1 MHLQARGERD
11 RTHDLTFA
19 TMLIETNSL
28 YPEPRK
34 IRRAVE
40 ALEAG
45 EIIAYPT
52 DTVYALG
59 CDLTNKKAIDRLY
72 EVKGMARSQPLAFVC
87 PDLADLSRYAAV
99 DQHAYRIMRRV
110 LPGSYTFILP
120 ATREVPKILHTSDR
134 RTVGIRVPDA
144 PIVTALTRALGRPVI
159 STSAHP
165 AGGEQLVDPRE
176 IQLRFKGLALVLD
189 GGLGGTVAT
198 TVVDLS
204 HGYVDIVREGAG
216 PIAALE

>member
-1 MHLQARGERD
+1 MI
-11 RTHDLTFA
+11 
-19 TMLIETNSL
+19 IEINPHT
-28 YPEPRK
+28 PEPRK
-34 IRRAVE
+34 VRRAVA

-72 EVKGMARSQPLAFVC
+72 AVKGMGKGQPLAFIC
-87 PDLADLSRYAAV
+87 PDLADLSKYAVV
-99 DQHAYRIMRRV
+99 DQHAYRLLRRV
-110 LPGSYTFILP
+110 LPGPYTFVLT

-144 PIVTALTRALGRPVI
+144 PIIVEVVRALGRPVI
-159 STSAHP
+159 STTAHKP
-165 AGGEQLVDPRE
+165 GDEHMVIDARDIEPTFPNVN
-176 IQLRFKGLALVLD
+176 LVLD
-189 GGLGGTVAT
+189 GGLGGRDPT

-204 HGYVDIVREGAG
+204 HGSIDILREGAG
-216 PIAALE
+216 PIDALVQ

>member
-1 MHLQARGERD
+1 
-11 RTHDLTFA
+11 
-19 TMLIETNSL
+19 MLIEINPL

-34 IRRAVE
+34 VRRAVE
-40 ALEAG
+40 ALESG
-45 EIIAYPT
+45 EIIGYPT

-72 EVKGMARSQPLAFVC
+72 QVKGMAKSQNLAFIC
-87 PDLADLSRYAAV
+87 PDLADLSKYAVV
-99 DQHAYRIMRRV
+99 DTHAYRIMRRV
-110 LPGSYTFILP
+110 LPGAYTFILP

-144 PIVTALTRALGRPVI
+144 PIITAIARELGRPVI

-165 AGGEQLVDPRE
+165 NGGEQLIDARDLAPT
-176 IQLRFKGLALVLD
+176 FKGLSLVLD
-189 GGLGGTVAT
+189 GGLCGSEPT

-204 HGYVDIVREGAG
+204 QGYVEIVREGAG
-216 PIAALE
+216 SIEKLG